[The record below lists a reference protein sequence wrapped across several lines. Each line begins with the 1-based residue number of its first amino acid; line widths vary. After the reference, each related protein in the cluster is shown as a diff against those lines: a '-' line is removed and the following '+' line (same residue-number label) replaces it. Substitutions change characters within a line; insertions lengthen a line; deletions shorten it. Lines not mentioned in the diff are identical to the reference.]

1 MGLGDVY
8 KRQVLFGALLET
20 AGGGKYFLNLAFAM
34 VGKMI
39 GGPAKAAILG
49 SGMTGLISGSSIA
62 NTVTTGTFT
71 IPIMK
76 KTGFSKEK
84 AGAIE
89 VSSSVNGQIMPPV
102 MGAAAFVMASFIG
115 VTYFEVVKHAFL
127 PAIISY
133 IALFYISHLEA
144 LKLNLK
150 GMDDDEVP
158 NLRKTF
164 LSGLHFL
171 IPIFVC
177 AFWSFIR
184 NRWRWK
190 IFFRFSFCDGWQ
202 NERRSS

>member
-1 MGLGDVY
+1 
-8 KRQVLFGALLET
+8 
-20 AGGGKYFLNLAFAM
+20 M
-34 VGKMI
+34 VGKMR

-49 SGMTGLISGSSIA
+49 SGMTGLISGSSVA

-150 GMDDDEVP
+150 GMDEKDVP
-158 NLRKTF
+158 HLKKLFIWFTFFNSNFCFNLFISLFKINSF
-164 LSGLHFL
+164 LFYFL
-171 IPIFVC
+171 CNNCI
-177 AFWSFIR
+177 
-184 NRWRWK
+184 N
-190 IFFRFSFCDGWQ
+190 FSKF
-202 NERRSS
+202 NK

>member
-1 MGLGDVY
+1 
-8 KRQVLFGALLET
+8 
-20 AGGGKYFLNLAFAM
+20 M
-34 VGKMI
+34 VGKMR

-49 SGMTGLISGSSIA
+49 SGMTGIHIWFLGCKYCYY
-62 NTVTTGTFT
+62 GTFT

-150 GMDDDEVP
+150 E
-158 NLRKTF
+158 
-164 LSGLHFL
+164 
-171 IPIFVC
+171 
-177 AFWSFIR
+177 
-184 NRWRWK
+184 WK
-190 IFFRFSFCDGWQ
+190 KKMYQ
-202 NERRSS
+202 Y